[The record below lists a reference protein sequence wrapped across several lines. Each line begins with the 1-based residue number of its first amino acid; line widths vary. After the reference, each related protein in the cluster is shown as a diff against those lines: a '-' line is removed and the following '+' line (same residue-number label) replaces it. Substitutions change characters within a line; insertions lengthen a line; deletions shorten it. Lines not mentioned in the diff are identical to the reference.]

1 MIVLDSWY
9 EALEDKECP
18 DSSRMFLS
26 GPDIPSS
33 TPMHGTTGSMRIPWS
48 DVINLFDGIYAN
60 WNPAAWASSLSFHG
74 KWKAM
79 AENETSKVFV
89 ADLGIC

>member
-18 DSSRMFLS
+18 DSSRMFPLE
-26 GPDIPSS
+26 PNHVPHP
-33 TPMHGTTGSMRIPWS
+33 TRMHGTTGSMRIPWS

-60 WNPAAWASSLSFHG
+60 WNPAAWASSLVFHG
-74 KWKAM
+74 KV
-79 AENETSKVFV
+79 EG
-89 ADLGIC
+89 DG